1 MLIIF
6 RCGFADNPKEQDIEL
21 REISAFEIPVEL
33 NRTLIGGQGVVCE
46 TLADPNVTYPD
57 LTSEKSLYGSILLPR
72 GLCPEPEERWYHFV
86 IDESDGTGSGYDRL
100 WFDSNFNLDLTDD
113 KTVSVI
119 SNPPEGAL
127 LQVGKTVEQ
136 QVCFEYLNINFP
148 FGSEGERPLE
158 VMPRLIVSS
167 RGYSSLR
174 LVTTKAHTGEVEIAG
189 HKYYV
194 LLGHKY
200 LISGWFDQPS
210 TNFELIPQKKSER
223 GPTWL
228 YADFLLTLHKIEG
241 QYYRFS
247 ATPAGDKLYV
257 RPYVGDFGIF
267 QIGSGWRFVFNE
279 KMDGSLLSRDA
290 AVAVE
295 GEWEDN
301 RPARI
306 RSCLLPVGDYL
317 PVSLT
322 ITFGNLRLDV
332 SDNYYSDGKSRDI
345 NHDKVYGI
353 KIRRDKPFVLDF
365 SNKPQVI
372 FASPAVNTR
381 IKPGE
386 QLQVEAVLV
395 DPKLNI
401 MIRSIESKPYQ
412 GFQNPDLIKYIA
424 ALIIPV
430 ILFWFLPSRLRKK
443 YRILPVTFII
453 GILILTG
460 LFIFLQFLVPSSD
473 YDRIK
478 PQVIISRADGEKV
491 ISGVM
496 PFG

>member
-1 MLIIF
+1 M
-6 RCGFADNPKEQDIEL
+6 

-33 NRTLIGGQGVVCE
+33 NRTLTGGQGVVCE
-46 TLADPNVTYPD
+46 ALPDPNVSYPD

-72 GLCPEPEERWYHFV
+72 GLCPGPEERLYHFV
-86 IDESDGTGSGYDRL
+86 IDESGGTGSGYDRL
-100 WFDSNFNLDLTDD
+100 WFDSNCNLDLTDD
-113 KTVSVI
+113 KSL
-119 SNPPEGAL
+119 SQLDNPPKGAL
-127 LQVGKTVEQ
+127 LQVGESVEQ

-200 LISGWFDQPS
+200 LISGWFDRPS
-210 TNFELIPQKKSER
+210 TSFELIPQQKSER
-223 GPTWL
+223 RSSWL
-228 YADFLLTLHKIEG
+228 GDDFLLALHKIEG
-241 QYYRFS
+241 RYYQFS
-247 ATPAGDKLYV
+247 ATPSGDKLYV
-257 RPYVGDFGIF
+257 RPYAGDFGVF

-295 GEWEDN
+295 GKWKKN
-301 RPARI
+301 RPARV

-322 ITFGNLRLDV
+322 ITFGNLRLNV
-332 SDNYYSDGKSRDI
+332 SDNYYSDDKLRDI
-345 NHDKVYGI
+345 SRNRVYGI

-365 SNKPQVI
+365 SNKPQVV
-372 FASPAVNTR
+372 FASPARNTR

-386 QLQVEAVLV
+386 QLQVETVLI

-401 MIRSIESKPYQ
+401 MLRSIESKPYN
-412 GFQNPDLIKYIA
+412 GFQNSDLIKYIV
-424 ALIIPV
+424 ALIVPV
-430 ILFWFLPSRLRKK
+430 ILFWFLPSRLRRK
-443 YRILPVTFII
+443 YRFFPVAFVIA
-453 GILILTG
+453 ILILTG
-460 LFIFLQFLVPSSD
+460 SFIFIQVMVPSSD
-473 YDRIK
+473 YDKID
-478 PQVIISRADGEKV
+478 PVVHITRADGEKV